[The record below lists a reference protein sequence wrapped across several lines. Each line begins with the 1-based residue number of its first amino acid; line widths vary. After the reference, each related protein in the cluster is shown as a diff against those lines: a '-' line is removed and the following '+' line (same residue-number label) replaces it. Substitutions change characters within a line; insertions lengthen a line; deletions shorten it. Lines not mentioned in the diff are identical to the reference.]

1 MGKGVLEAVG
11 PRAIAVVRFAG
22 AALVLLPFLWPR
34 RGQTRIE
41 RRDIPRLLLLGFLA
55 VPLNQGFYLFGLTR
69 STASH
74 GALLY
79 ALTPLLVLLLAGRIL
94 HERGLWAKLAGVIM
108 AFAGVV
114 VILLERGLANEAR
127 ALTGDLILLVA
138 VLAWSLYTVLS
149 KPLLGK
155 YDPMTV
161 TAWAVVS
168 GSIMGL
174 AVLLAFGH
182 ALPLPPMS
190 GAVWGG
196 IAYLVIGTSVVSYPL
211 WMYALRHLEA
221 SKVAIATNTQP
232 LLTSLLSW
240 LIFGERLTPGFF
252 VGATLILGGAA
263 WVESR
268 RNS

>member
-1 MGKGVLEAVG
+1 MLASVG
-11 PRAIAVVRFAG
+11 PRAVAVVRFAG
-22 AALVLLPFLWPR
+22 ASLVLLPFLWPR
-34 RGQTRIE
+34 RGQPRIE
-41 RRDIPRLLLLGFLA
+41 RRDIPRLLLIGLLA

-79 ALTPLLVLLLAGRIL
+79 ALTPLFVLLLARRIL
-94 HERGLWAKLAGVIM
+94 HERGVWSKLVGIMM
-108 AFAGVV
+108 AFAGVL
-114 VILLERGLANEAR
+114 VILLERGLAHEAG
-127 ALTGDLILLVA
+127 ALTGDLMLLVA
-138 VLAWSLYTVLS
+138 AFAWALYTVLS
-149 KPLLGK
+149 KPLLEK

-168 GSIMGL
+168 GSFMGL
-174 AVLLAFGH
+174 AALLAFGR
-182 ALPLPPMS
+182 ALPLPPIS
-190 GAVWGG
+190 GPVWGG
-196 IAYLVIGTSVVSYPL
+196 IAYLVIGTSVIAYPL

-232 LLTSLLSW
+232 VLTSLLSW

-252 VGATLILGGAA
+252 VGAALILGGAA